1 MWRSNDKTFIMQLK
15 SLQNFFQNGLI
26 GYYPKEEINAF
37 FYRICEQHLNYKRI
51 DVSLKSETLIT
62 PETFEYFETLISRL
76 LTYEPI
82 QYILGTTS
90 FFGLEFKV
98 DTNVLIPR
106 PETEELVAWILKEA
120 DSSQPLKI
128 LDIGTGSGCIA
139 VSLAKHFPNADV
151 YALDVSPAA
160 LEMAQYNGQQNGVQ
174 LNGIQANVLEWE
186 NTELQFDIIVSNPP
200 YVRESE
206 KERMAPNVLE
216 HEPHLALFVE
226 NNNPLVFYQ
235 AIVALSKQ
243 ALKKQGLLYF
253 EINEYLGEETKALFS
268 SDDFENV
275 QLKTDI
281 FGKNRMMRAS
291 KRCFFVTK

>member
-15 SLQNFFQNGLI
+15 SLQNFFRNGLI

-62 PETFEYFETLISRL
+62 PETFEYFESLISRL

-106 PETEELVAWILKEA
+106 PETEELVAWILKQA

-160 LEMAQYNGQQNGVQ
+160 LEMAQYNAQQNGVQ

-291 KRCFFVTK
+291 KR

>member
-1 MWRSNDKTFIMQLK
+1 MQLK
-15 SLQNFFQNGLI
+15 SLQNFFQNGLL

-37 FYRICEQHLNYKRI
+37 FYRICEQHLKYKRV
-51 DVSLKSETLIT
+51 DVSLHSDTLIS
-62 PETFEYFETLISRL
+62 PEIYEYFETIIGRL
-76 LTYEPI
+76 LSYEPI

-98 DTNVLIPR
+98 DSNVLIPR
-106 PETEELVAWILKEA
+106 PETEELVAWILNQA
-120 DSSQPLKI
+120 DTEQPLKI

-139 VSLAKHFPNADV
+139 VSLAKQLPNAEV

-160 LEMAQYNGQQNGVQ
+160 LEMAHYNAQQNAVE
-174 LNGIQANVLEWE
+174 LNTIEANVLEW
-186 NTELQFDIIVSNPP
+186 NPTDFSFDIIVSNPP

-226 NNNPLVFYQ
+226 NDHPLVFYR
-235 AIVALSKQ
+235 AIVELSQ
-243 ALKKQGLLYF
+243 QGLKKHGRLYF
-253 EINEYLGEETKALFS
+253 EINEYLGTETKALFS
-268 SDDFENV
+268 SNDFDTV

-281 FGKNRMMRAS
+281 FGKQRMLCAT
-291 KRCFFVTK
+291 KR

>member
-1 MWRSNDKTFIMQLK
+1 MQLK
-15 SLQNFFQNGLI
+15 SLQNFFQNGLL

-275 QLKTDI
+275 QLKTDV

-291 KRCFFVTK
+291 KR

>member
-62 PETFEYFETLISRL
+62 PETFEYFESLISRL

-253 EINEYLGEETKALFS
+253 EINEYLGQETKALFS

-291 KRCFFVTK
+291 KR

>member
-1 MWRSNDKTFIMQLK
+1 MQLK

-37 FYRICEQHLNYKRI
+37 FYRICEQHLDYKRI

-62 PETFEYFETLISRL
+62 PETFEYFETIISRL

-98 DTNVLIPR
+98 DSNVLIPR
-106 PETEELVAWILKEA
+106 PETEELVAWILKQT
-120 DSSQPLKI
+120 DSSQSLKI

-139 VSLAKHFPNADV
+139 VSLAKHLPNAEV

-160 LEMAQYNGQQNGVQ
+160 LEMAQYNAQQNGVQ
-174 LNGIQANVLEWE
+174 LHAMEANVLEW
-186 NTELQFDIIVSNPP
+186 TTPELQFDIIVSNPP

-206 KERMAPNVLE
+206 KEFMAPNVLE

-226 NNNPLVFYQ
+226 NNRPLVFYK
-235 AIVALSKQ
+235 AIVELSKQ
-243 ALKKQGLLYF
+243 ALKKEGLLYF
-253 EINEYLGEETKALFS
+253 EINEYLGENTKALCS
-268 SDDFENV
+268 SDIFKDV

-281 FGKNRMMRAS
+281 FGKHRMMCA
-291 KRCFFVTK
+291 TKC

>member
-1 MWRSNDKTFIMQLK
+1 MQLK

-106 PETEELVAWILKEA
+106 PETEELVAWILKQA

-160 LEMAQYNGQQNGVQ
+160 LEMAQYNAQQNGVQ

-275 QLKTDI
+275 QLKTDV

-291 KRCFFVTK
+291 KR

>member
-1 MWRSNDKTFIMQLK
+1 MWHSDDKTFIMQLK

-62 PETFEYFETLISRL
+62 PETFEYIETLISRL

-106 PETEELVAWILKEA
+106 PETEELVAWILKQA

-160 LEMAQYNGQQNGVQ
+160 LEMAQYNAQQNGVQ

-275 QLKTDI
+275 QLKTDV

-291 KRCFFVTK
+291 KR

>member
-1 MWRSNDKTFIMQLK
+1 MQLK
-15 SLQNFFQNGLI
+15 SLHSFFQNGLI

-37 FYRICEQHLNYKRI
+37 FYRICEQHLDYKRI

-62 PETFEYFETLISRL
+62 PETFEYFETIISRL

-98 DTNVLIPR
+98 DANVLIPR
-106 PETEELVAWILKEA
+106 PETEELVAWILKQT
-120 DSSQPLKI
+120 DSSQFLKI

-139 VSLAKHFPNADV
+139 VSLAKHLPNAEV
-151 YALDVSPAA
+151 YVLDVSPAA
-160 LEMAQYNGQQNGVQ
+160 LEMAQYNAQQNGVQ
-174 LNGIQANVLEWE
+174 IHAMEANVLEWA
-186 NTELQFDIIVSNPP
+186 TPELQFDIIVSNPP

-206 KERMAPNVLE
+206 KEFMAPNVLE

-226 NNNPLVFYQ
+226 NNHPLVFYK
-235 AIVALSKQ
+235 AIVELSKQ
-243 ALKKQGLLYF
+243 ALKKEGLLYF
-253 EINEYLGEETKALFS
+253 EINEYLGENTKALCSLDVFK
-268 SDDFENV
+268 DV

-281 FGKNRMMRAS
+281 FGKHRMMCA
-291 KRCFFVTK
+291 TKC

>member
-1 MWRSNDKTFIMQLK
+1 MQLK
-15 SLQNFFQNGLI
+15 SLHSFFQNGLI

-37 FYRICEQHLNYKRI
+37 FYRICEQHLDYKRI

-62 PETFEYFETLISRL
+62 PETFEYFETIISRL

-98 DTNVLIPR
+98 DANVLIPR
-106 PETEELVAWILKEA
+106 PETEELVAWILKQT
-120 DSSQPLKI
+120 DSSQFLKI

-139 VSLAKHFPNADV
+139 VSLAKHLPNAEV
-151 YALDVSPAA
+151 YVLDVSPAA
-160 LEMAQYNGQQNGVQ
+160 LEMAQYNAQQNGVQ
-174 LNGIQANVLEWE
+174 IHAMEANVLEWA
-186 NTELQFDIIVSNPP
+186 TPELQFDIIVSNPP

-206 KERMAPNVLE
+206 KEFMAPNVLE

-226 NNNPLVFYQ
+226 NNHPLVFFK
-235 AIVALSKQ
+235 AIVELSKQ
-243 ALKKQGLLYF
+243 ALKKEGLLYF
-253 EINEYLGEETKALFS
+253 EINEYLGENTKALCSLDVFK
-268 SDDFENV
+268 DV

-281 FGKNRMMRAS
+281 FGKHRMMCA
-291 KRCFFVTK
+291 TKC

>member
-62 PETFEYFETLISRL
+62 PETFEYFESLISRL

-106 PETEELVAWILKEA
+106 PETEELVAWILKQA

-160 LEMAQYNGQQNGVQ
+160 LEMAQYNAQQNGVQ

-253 EINEYLGEETKALFS
+253 EINEYLGQETKALFS

-291 KRCFFVTK
+291 TR

>member
-1 MWRSNDKTFIMQLK
+1 MWHSNDKTFIMQLK

-106 PETEELVAWILKEA
+106 PETEELVAWILKQA

-128 LDIGTGSGCIA
+128 LDIGSGSGCIA

-160 LEMAQYNGQQNGVQ
+160 LEMAQYNAQQNGVQ

-226 NNNPLVFYQ
+226 NNNPLVFYH
-235 AIVALSKQ
+235 AIVALSKK
-243 ALKKQGLLYF
+243 ALKKQGKLYF
-253 EINEYLGEETKALFS
+253 EINEYLGDETKALFS
-268 SDDFENV
+268 SEDFDAIE
-275 QLKTDI
+275 LKTDI
-281 FGKNRMMRAS
+281 FAKNRMLCAS
-291 KRCFFVTK
+291 KR

>member
-1 MWRSNDKTFIMQLK
+1 MQLK

-62 PETFEYFETLISRL
+62 PETFEYFETLINRL

-160 LEMAQYNGQQNGVQ
+160 LEMAQYNAQQNGVQ
-174 LNGIQANVLEWE
+174 LNGVQANVLEWE

-275 QLKTDI
+275 QLKTDV

-291 KRCFFVTK
+291 KR

>member
-160 LEMAQYNGQQNGVQ
+160 LEMAQYNAQQNGVQ

-253 EINEYLGEETKALFS
+253 EINEYLGQETKALFS

-291 KRCFFVTK
+291 KR

>member
-1 MWRSNDKTFIMQLK
+1 MWRSNDKTFLMQLK

-160 LEMAQYNGQQNGVQ
+160 LEMAQYNAQQNGVQ

-275 QLKTDI
+275 QLKTDV

-291 KRCFFVTK
+291 KR

>member
-1 MWRSNDKTFIMQLK
+1 MQLK

-62 PETFEYFETLISRL
+62 PETFEYFESLISRL

-106 PETEELVAWILKEA
+106 PETEELVAWILKQA

-160 LEMAQYNGQQNGVQ
+160 LEMAQYNAQQNGVQ

-253 EINEYLGEETKALFS
+253 EINEYLGQETKALFS

-291 KRCFFVTK
+291 KR

>member
-1 MWRSNDKTFIMQLK
+1 MQLK

-62 PETFEYFETLISRL
+62 PETFEYFETLINRL

-106 PETEELVAWILKEA
+106 PETEELVAWILKQA

-128 LDIGTGSGCIA
+128 LDIGSGSGCIA

-160 LEMAQYNGQQNGVQ
+160 LEMAQYNAQQNGVQ

-275 QLKTDI
+275 QLKTDV

-291 KRCFFVTK
+291 KR

>member
-1 MWRSNDKTFIMQLK
+1 MWHSNDKTFIMQLK

-106 PETEELVAWILKEA
+106 PETEELVAWILKQA

-128 LDIGTGSGCIA
+128 LDIGSGSGCIA

-160 LEMAQYNGQQNGVQ
+160 LEMAQYNAQQNGVQ

-275 QLKTDI
+275 QLKTDV

-291 KRCFFVTK
+291 KR